1 MKSLSKS
8 LSFGLRALIVL
19 SLAARVGA
27 QVDTIRPTRSL
38 FTWRDGVLAG
48 AFVIGTISIRP
59 LDKSAALSLQYPS
72 RQKNRNL
79 QRMASIVRNIA
90 LPGSTII
97 GPSMYA
103 IGRLSKQDR
112 VAQLGLHG
120 TEALLLGAGMGTVL
134 KDAFG
139 RARPFVDTI
148 SPNPDDFQLL
158 RGFKRGDDYRS
169 FPSGHTLA
177 AFAAAAAVSAETS
190 RWWSWASYTIGPA
203 MYGGA
208 AAVGVSRMYNNRHWA
223 SDVILG
229 AAIGTFAGTKVVR
242 YHATHPGNR
251 VDKWLINASFSPSN
265 PGQLSFSILPV
276 LGRSS
281 TRR

>member
-1 MKSLSKS
+1 MKSLCR
-8 LSFGLRALIVL
+8 SFSFAVVVL
-19 SLAARVGA
+19 SLAVRVGA

-48 AFVIGTISIRP
+48 AFVIGTFSIRP

-72 RQKNRNL
+72 YQQNKTL
-79 QRMASIVRNIA
+79 QRMATVVRNIA

-97 GPSMYA
+97 GPAMYA
-103 IGRLSKQDR
+103 VGRLSKQDR

-120 TEALLLGAGMGTVL
+120 TEALILGAGIGSVL

-139 RARPFVDTI
+139 RARPFVDTV
-148 SPNPDDFQLL
+148 SPNPNDFQLL

-190 RWWSWASYTIGPA
+190 RWWPWASYTIGPA

-208 AAVGVSRMYNNRHWA
+208 AAVGISRMYNNRHWA

-251 VDKWLINASFSPSN
+251 LDRWLINASFSPSN
-265 PGQLSFSILPV
+265 PGRISLSILPA
-276 LGRSS
+276 LGRSLN
-281 TRR
+281 RH

>member
-1 MKSLSKS
+1 MKSRCSSFRSS
-8 LSFGLRALIVL
+8 LA
-19 SLAARVGA
+19 LAARSLVFVLLAARLGA
-27 QVDTIRPTRSL
+27 QVDTIRTTRSL

-48 AFVIGTISIRP
+48 VFVIGTISIRP
-59 LDKSAALSLQYPS
+59 LDKSAANALQFPS
-72 RQKNRNL
+72 RQQNQTL
-79 QRMASIVRNIA
+79 QRMATIVRNIA

-103 IGRLSKQDR
+103 IGRLTKQDR

-120 TEALLLGAGMGTVL
+120 TEALLLGAGVGSLL
-134 KDAFG
+134 KDSFG

-148 SPNPDDFQLL
+148 SPNPNDFQLL
-158 RGFKRGDDYRS
+158 RGFKRGDEYRS

-190 RWWSWASYTIGPA
+190 RWWKWASYTIGPA

-223 SDVILG
+223 SDVVLG
-229 AAIGTFAGTKVVR
+229 AALGTFAGTKVVR

-251 VDKWLINASFSPSN
+251 VDKWLLRGSFSPSN
-265 PGQLSFSILPV
+265 PGQISLSIIPTL
-276 LGRSS
+276 R
-281 TRR
+281 